1 MLFKIKILDH
11 TLDLPKMKS
20 SFRILTF
27 FIISLSISCSK
38 PDSVIGTS
46 EITKWPNDKTGAVSI
61 TFDDGIINQLTIAK
75 PILDSLA
82 LPATFYI
89 ITGKVEG
96 SGKGK
101 FIGRSPEE
109 IIQETQIT
117 PTDSSNF
124 FERASLIAFTGTTE
138 AEDYH
143 ARVGSLYESGKK
155 DEAYKLLDEGYEK
168 IRNGKMINTGEVIF
182 HNNVEDT
189 TTWEQYK
196 LYSSQGHEI
205 ASHTVT
211 HPRLAVLD
219 EKNMLYELEQ
229 SKADL
234 LKFIGEESIFS
245 AEGPYGTENERVMEY
260 AHEIYPALRNRMPE
274 DWLEEI
280 NRGSD
285 ANPGESNREYV
296 QWQRGPQTRHSIE
309 EMKSWVDTVMNHDN
323 IWLVLV
329 IHGVENLG
337 WEPKTKEELTQYF
350 SYMKAKEND
359 LWIETFRDVTKY
371 IRARQNSQVKSS
383 IEDGT
388 ISISLESELD
398 PSVYSVPLTVKT
410 YIPENWKQAK
420 NSNQEPLEIKSD
432 SKGKYV
438 MFPLKLSESSTFIT
452 N

>member
-1 MLFKIKILDH
+1 MKTRLLF
-11 TLDLPKMKS
+11 
-20 SFRILTF
+20 LTVL
-27 FIISLSISCSK
+27 SLSFACSQTDK
-38 PDSVIGTS
+38 QIGSS
-46 EITKWPNDKTGAVSI
+46 EITKWPDDKSGAVSI

-75 PILDSLA
+75 PILDSLD

-96 SGKGK
+96 SQKGK
-101 FIGRSPEE
+101 FIGRDPKL
-109 IIQETQIT
+109 IINETESI
-117 PTDSSNF
+117 PTDSTNF
-124 FERASLIAFTGTTE
+124 FERASLIAFTGTSE

-143 ARVGSLYESGKK
+143 ARVGSLFESGKIK
-155 DEAYKLLDEGYEK
+155 DAYQLLDEGFEK
-168 IRNGKMINTGEVIF
+168 IRSGKMIDPDEVVF

-189 TTWEQYK
+189 TTWNQYK
-196 LYSSQGHEI
+196 QYASEGHEI

-219 EKNMLYELEQ
+219 EENMLYELEQ

-274 DWLEEI
+274 SWLEEI
-280 NRGSD
+280 NRGSNKLP
-285 ANPGESNREYV
+285 AKSSKEYV
-296 QWQRGPQTRHSIE
+296 QWQRGPQTKNSLE
-309 EMKSWVDTVMNHDN
+309 EMKSWADTVMNHSN

-337 WEPKTKEELTQYF
+337 WEPKTREELKGYF
-350 SYMKAKEND
+350 SYLKANEND

-371 IRARQNSQVKSS
+371 IRARQNTEVESS
-383 IEDGT
+383 YEKGKIT
-388 ISISLESELD
+388 ISLKSGLD
-398 PSVYSVPLTVKT
+398 PEIYSVPLTIKT
-410 YIPENWKQAK
+410 YLPEDWK
-420 NSNQEPLEIKSD
+420 EPKKEGKESLEILKD
-432 SKGKYV
+432 SKGNYV
-438 MFPLKLSESSTFIT
+438 LTTLSLAEKSTEIT